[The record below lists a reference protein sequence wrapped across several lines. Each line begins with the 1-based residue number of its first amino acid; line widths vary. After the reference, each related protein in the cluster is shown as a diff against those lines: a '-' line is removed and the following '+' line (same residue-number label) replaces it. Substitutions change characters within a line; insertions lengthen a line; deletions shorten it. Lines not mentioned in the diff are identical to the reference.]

1 MVYAFDLKSNGQ
13 LPLRV
18 QVPLLVATFGAS
30 KQCMADQKA
39 KKEKEGGRPAK
50 QSKKNKEK
58 GKEKEH
64 PHKISYFSW
73 KRLNPIEL
81 KCDPSMWPP
90 KGGPK
95 FIFCSPQL
103 SPPCQRRPLLFWQ
116 TILSYFSTHLR
127 GINLSNADQRSAK
140 ISPKLPE
147 MSAKL
152 PVV

>member
-90 KGGPK
+90 KGG
-95 FIFCSPQL
+95 Q
-103 SPPCQRRPLLFWQ
+103 
-116 TILSYFSTHLR
+116 
-127 GINLSNADQRSAK
+127 NLSFAPLSCPHRASGAPFFFGGQFLA
-140 ISPKLPE
+140 ISLRIFE
-147 MSAKL
+147 E
-152 PVV
+152 